1 MSVEERAHRKRRNLE
16 GLNLGQKENA
26 EERTRSS
33 KLLRSNRSVTVGRTE
48 CQFLNDASPPDI
60 RSSWHSVGG
69 RSAIAGS
76 RQQLAYQHEFE
87 NLICGLRIGLLLVF
101 VPPLVLGTFIFVVA
115 ALFPAHYPTARVLVP
130 NDCWR
135 TFLSITVRIGLIPGL
150 MVLIYQTTCRRRNSQ
165 RRRFL
170 AISLS
175 VLLISVFAFV
185 PFRLQP
191 QPVMASVIQRHPEME
206 HVSSKTGRAK
216 LPLAMHSVAKVDS
229 CNDLQCFSE
238 TA

>member
-16 GLNLGQKENA
+16 GQNLGRKENA

-33 KLLRSNRSVTVGRTE
+33 KLLRSNRSVTAGRTE

-60 RSSWHSVGG
+60 RSSWHSEGR

-87 NLICGLRIGLLLVF
+87 NLICGLRIALLLVF
-101 VPPLVLGTFIFVVA
+101 VPPLVLGAFVFLVA
-115 ALFPAHYPTARVLVP
+115 ALFPAHYPTARVLAP

-150 MVLIYQTTCRRRNSQ
+150 MALIYQITCRRRSS
-165 RRRFL
+165 RRRRLL

-191 QPVMASVIQRHPEME
+191 QPVMTSVIWRHPEME
-206 HVSSKTGRAK
+206 HVSAKGRTAK
-216 LPLAMHSVAKVDS
+216 LHLAMHFVAKVDR
-229 CNDLQCFSE
+229 CNDLRCFSD